1 VGEVLVGGGEGRVI
15 FIPIFPR
22 SFLETAWGLC
32 QCVRLA
38 GGEDEFAEL
47 ALAPDPSSL
56 ELGESWRTPEGDGGM
71 KTILFKPR
79 DPETRPNVSVISWP
93 MKRLT
98 IDVPIDLHIRL
109 KTGCAMRGEK
119 IADVVRVLIE
129 REFPP
134 QS

>member
-1 VGEVLVGGGEGRVI
+1 V
-15 FIPIFPR
+15 
-22 SFLETAWGLC
+22 
-32 QCVRLA
+32 
-38 GGEDEFAEL
+38 
-47 ALAPDPSSL
+47 
-56 ELGESWRTPEGDGGM
+56 
-71 KTILFKPR
+71 
-79 DPETRPNVSVISWP
+79 NVISWP

>member
-1 VGEVLVGGGEGRVI
+1 
-15 FIPIFPR
+15 
-22 SFLETAWGLC
+22 
-32 QCVRLA
+32 
-38 GGEDEFAEL
+38 
-47 ALAPDPSSL
+47 
-56 ELGESWRTPEGDGGM
+56 M
-71 KTILFKPR
+71 KTIPFKPR
-79 DPETRPNVSVISWP
+79 DHETRTDVSVVIGWP